1 MRSNYQTQREER
13 LFFLAWSLF
22 LLSVL
27 LMSLAV
33 VELDESENLSKLLKL
48 MRYGAYA
55 ICCIKILLSSIRERT
70 VWYVGIMLAIFLV
83 SCLTSGDKTMVL
95 YSLILIAAL
104 DTDGKKVIQIT
115 AVLQAA
121 IISITVVLS
130 QLGILEDY
138 VFGIAEGRIRHG
150 LGFSWTTTA
159 PILFLYCM
167 LSYIYLKREQFSIFH
182 AAVLEVINVWMFVM
196 TDSKM
201 AFFLSTLFLAFFA
214 FQGWNR
220 KRWKWISKFS
230 VLFPFVPLILLILSL
245 FAFLRYDAASPAW
258 QSFNHL
264 LSSRLSLGHNAIE
277 TFGFSWFGQEIE
289 WVGFSVATPTINEA
303 VGYNYVDSSYLQM
316 MLHFGTLF
324 ILAVLAVYAAAIRK
338 AIRIKDY
345 YLVAIYM
352 IILVFSLTE
361 PRMMNFAFN
370 PFPLLAFCRIP
381 AFTRETC
388 RMRPGQA
395 RHHRRKPLGEL

>member
-33 VELDESENLSKLLKL
+33 VEIDESGNLSMLLKL

-55 ICCIKILLSSIRERT
+55 ICCIKIFLSSIRERT

-104 DTDGKKVIQIT
+104 NTDGRKTIQLT
-115 AVLQAA
+115 AALQAVLLLCT
-121 IISITVVLS
+121 IVFS
-130 QLGILEDY
+130 QIGILEDY
-138 VFGIAEGRIRHG
+138 IFGIQEGRIRHG

-159 PILFLYCM
+159 PILFLYFM
-167 LSYIYLKREQFSIFH
+167 LSYIYLKREQFGVLH

-201 AFFLSTLFLAFFA
+201 AFLLSTLFLAFFA
-214 FQGWNR
+214 FQGHR
-220 KRWKWISKFS
+220 RRWKWISKFS
-230 VLFPFVPLILLILSL
+230 ALFPFVPLLMLILSL
-245 FAFLRYDAASPAW
+245 FAFVQFDAANPVW
-258 QSFNHL
+258 QSFNRV
-264 LSSRLSLGHNAIE
+264 LSNRLSLGHNAIE

-289 WVGFSVATPTINEA
+289 WIGFSIATPTTNEA

-324 ILAVLAVYAAAIRK
+324 ILAVIAIYAAAIRK

-345 YLVAIYM
+345 YLAAIYVV
-352 IILVFSLTE
+352 ILVFSLTE

-381 AFTRETC
+381 AFERKK
-388 RMRPGQA
+388 RRLRPGQA
-395 RHHRRKPLGEL
+395 RYHRTEPLGGL